1 MHNSL
6 LHLLLKNCDFLNTD
20 ISQGSVVTRLG
31 CGGVF
36 VYCYICIFVT
46 NFLLSLTV
54 KEFWKS
60 TNIWWSYGQELD
72 VLFFLTHG
80 VHTNIYVIIL
90 EFFVIFWSLKTDFPI
105 QRQQKT
111 TVHFMSK
118 QKHYFMFLNVS
129 IGSKNVYSSAL
140 YFVVKLNVR
149 YYYHFY
155 YHLLCHMG
163 SPHTHNSIQPHTS
176 TYTKLHTKI
185 YKNIE
190 KD

>member
-1 MHNSL
+1 MWWGICIL
-6 LHLLLKNCDFLNTD
+6 LYL
-20 ISQGSVVTRLG
+20 
-31 CGGVF
+31 
-36 VYCYICIFVT
+36 YICYKFPAESNSERI
-46 NFLLSLTV
+46 LKIDQYLV
-54 KEFWKS
+54 KLWARVRC
-60 TNIWWSYGQELD
+60 L
-72 VLFFLTHG
+72 VFLTHG

-105 QRQQKT
+105 RRQQKT

-185 YKNIE
+185 YKNTE